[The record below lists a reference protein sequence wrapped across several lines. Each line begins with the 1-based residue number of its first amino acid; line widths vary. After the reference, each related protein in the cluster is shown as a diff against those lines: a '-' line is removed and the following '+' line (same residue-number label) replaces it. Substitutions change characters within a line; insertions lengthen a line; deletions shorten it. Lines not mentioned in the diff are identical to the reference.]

1 MENPLFFQ
9 LCLVLLAF
17 IVLFRITQFYQ
28 ALAIMAGAWVLAQA
42 WGRLVARGFRYR
54 RVHEQRAFWGEEIPV
69 RLELTNRSLLPAPWV
84 RLDEELPPALATT
97 PAYRRIVTLSPRGR
111 QELRYTLHGTRRGYY
126 RVGPLYVDLGDV
138 LGAVRHQL
146 RGPATYVTVY
156 PRIVPLQRVGLPS
169 TTPLGEVRARQP
181 LYEDPARVAGM
192 REYQRG
198 DSVRR
203 INWKASAAT
212 GRLQVRL
219 YEPAISVESVIFL
232 DMSFDGYTLA
242 YRDDA
247 MELAVVVAASVAYH
261 IAGLRQAV
269 GLVTNGVDAALE
281 LPLARPAGTYPLL
294 RPEPDGT
301 PQQPGTPEQGGLLML
316 PPGKGRERLMQ
327 VLELLAR
334 VQGRQPALPI
344 AAALSA
350 QAPRLPWGALLIVI
364 TGEPT
369 QALVDALYAERRRGF
384 RTWLIATQGAAGAEA
399 LAMARALGIRA
410 DVARDERALPRLER
424 RAGV

>member
-1 MENPLFFQ
+1 MDNPLFIQ

-17 IVLFRITQFYQ
+17 IVLFRVTQLYE
-28 ALAIMAGAWVLAQA
+28 ALAIMAGAWTVAQA
-42 WGRLVARGFRYR
+42 WCRLVARGFRYR
-54 RVHEQRAFWGEEIPV
+54 RVHEQRAFWGEEIPI
-69 RLELTNRSLLPAPWV
+69 RLELTNRSLLPAPWI
-84 RLDEELPPALATT
+84 RLDEELPPELAAT
-97 PAYRRIVTLSPRGR
+97 PAYRRIVTLGPRGR
-111 QELRYTLHGTRRGYY
+111 RELRYALHAVRRGYY
-126 RVGPLYVDLGDV
+126 RIGPLYVDLGDV
-138 LGAVRHQL
+138 LGVVRRQL

-156 PRIVPLQRVGLPS
+156 PRIVPLQRLGLPS
-169 TTPLGEVRARQP
+169 TTPLGDVRARQP

-192 REYQRG
+192 RDYLRG

-203 INWKASAAT
+203 INWKASAAA

-247 MELAVVVAASVAYH
+247 MEFAVVVAASLAYH

-269 GLVTNGVDAALE
+269 GLVTNGRDAALE
-281 LPLARPAGTYPLL
+281 LPRARPASTYPLL
-294 RPEPDGT
+294 RPEADSRP
-301 PQQPGTPEQGGLLML
+301 PEPAAPEQGGLLVL

-334 VQGRQPALPI
+334 VQGQPALPI
-344 AAALSA
+344 AAALPA
-350 QAPRLPWGALLIVI
+350 QATRLPWGALLIVI

-369 QALVDALYAERRRGF
+369 RALVDALYAERRRGF

-410 DVARDERALPRLER
+410 DVARDDRALPRLER
-424 RAGV
+424 RTGA

>member
-1 MENPLFFQ
+1 MDNPLFIQ

-17 IVLFRITQFYQ
+17 IVLFRVTQLYE
-28 ALAIMAGAWVLAQA
+28 ALAIMAGAWVVAQA

-54 RVHEQRAFWGEEIPV
+54 RVHEQRAFWGEEIPI

-84 RLDEELPPALATT
+84 RLDEELPPELAAT
-97 PAYRRIVTLSPRGR
+97 PTYRRIITLSPRGR
-111 QELRYTLHGTRRGYY
+111 QELCYTLHGTRRGYY
-126 RVGPLYVDLGDV
+126 RIGPLYVDLGDV
-138 LGAVRHQL
+138 LGVMRRQL

-156 PRIVPLQRVGLPS
+156 PRIVPLQRLGLPS
-169 TTPLGEVRARQP
+169 TTPLGDVRARQP

-192 REYQRG
+192 RDYLRG

-203 INWKASAAT
+203 INWKASAAA

-247 MELAVVVAASVAYH
+247 MEFAVVVAASLAYH

-269 GLVTNGVDAALE
+269 GLVTNGRDTALE
-281 LPLARPAGTYPLL
+281 LSRARPASTYPLL
-294 RPEPDGT
+294 RPEPDGS
-301 PQQPGTPEQGGLLML
+301 PPEPAVPEQSGLLVL

-334 VQGRQPALPI
+334 VQGQPALPI
-344 AAALSA
+344 AAALPA
-350 QAPRLPWGALLIVI
+350 QAARLPWGALLIVI

-369 QALVDALYAERRRGF
+369 RALVDALYGERRRGF

-399 LAMARALGIRA
+399 LAMAQALGIRA
-410 DVARDERALPRLER
+410 DVVRNDRALPRLER
-424 RAGV
+424 RAGA